1 MVAFQLEDHLVLMR
15 CLGCGMGVGIFC
27 LEVDMHG
34 LRVAMSML
42 VGVDWVGVD
51 WGMEEGVD

>member
-1 MVAFQLEDHLVLMR
+1 MVAFQLEDHLVLVKDF
-15 CLGCGMGVGIFC
+15 GCGMGVGIFC
-27 LEVDMHG
+27 PEVDMG

-42 VGVDWVGVD
+42 VGVDRVGVD

>member
-1 MVAFQLEDHLVLMR
+1 
-15 CLGCGMGVGIFC
+15 MGVGIFC
-27 LEVDMHG
+27 LEVDMG

-42 VGVDWVGVD
+42 VGVDRVGVD

>member
-1 MVAFQLEDHLVLMR
+1 MKDF
-15 CLGCGMGVGIFC
+15 GCGMGVGIFC
-27 LEVDMHG
+27 PEVDMG

-42 VGVDWVGVD
+42 VGVDRVGVD